1 MGQLSGRVAVV
12 GAGPAGLIAADI
24 LSARGLAVT
33 VYDRMPSPGRKLLM
47 AGRGGLNLTHS
58 EDFDSF
64 LSRYGA
70 AAPHLA
76 PILKAFP
83 PKALI
88 EWAEALGQETFVGSS
103 GRVFPKAMKASPLLR
118 ALLARLTAQG
128 VAFRMRHDWCG
139 WNADGDLLFRAGG
152 KNVVVHADAA
162 VLALGGAS
170 WPRLGGNGAWAN
182 ILAERGVAITPLAP
196 ANCGFVVNWSTVFRN
211 AYAGQPLKG
220 AAYSFAARGV
230 RGDAVITAYG
240 IEGGA
245 IYALSA
251 ALRDA
256 IAANGNAVLDIDLRP
271 DLPLADL
278 IARLSRP
285 APGQSLSNT
294 LRKALHLAPVAVN
307 LLREAHGV
315 RLPAKPDA
323 LARCI
328 KSVPLTLTATA
339 PIERAISTAGGLAF
353 SELDDALMLRA
364 MPGIYAAGEM
374 LDWEAPTGGY
384 LLTACFAT
392 GVAAARGVIQSLA
405 RST

>member
-1 MGQLSGRVAVV
+1 MGRLSTRIAVV

-88 EWAEALGQETFVGSS
+88 AWAEALGQETFVGSS

-118 ALLARLTAQG
+118 ALLARLTSQG
-128 VAFRMRHDWCG
+128 VTFHMRHDWCG
-139 WNADGDLLFRAGG
+139 WNADGDLLFHAGG
-152 KNVVVHADAA
+152 KDISVHADAT

-170 WPRLGGNGAWAN
+170 WPRLGSTGAWTN
-182 ILAERGVAITPLAP
+182 ILAERGVAVTPLAP
-196 ANCGFVVNWSTVFRN
+196 ANCGFLVTWSDPFRT
-211 AYAGQPLKG
+211 AFVGQPLKG
-220 AAYSFAARGV
+220 AAFSFTGRMV
-230 RGDAVITAYG
+230 RGEAMVTRYG
-240 IEGGA
+240 LEGGA
-245 IYALSA
+245 LYALSA

-256 IAANGNAVLDIDLRP
+256 IAANGSATLDIDLRP
-271 DLPLADL
+271 DLPLADV
-278 IARLSRP
+278 IARLNRP
-285 APGQSLSNT
+285 VSGQSLSNT
-294 LRKALHLAPVAVN
+294 LRKALRLAPVAVN

-315 RLPAKPDA
+315 RLPAEPEA

-328 KSVPLTLTATA
+328 KSVPLTLIAPA
-339 PIERAISTAGGLAF
+339 PIGRAISTAGGLAL
-353 SELDDALMLRA
+353 SELDDHLMLRA
-364 MPGIYAAGEM
+364 MPGVFAAGEM

-392 GVAAARGVIQSLA
+392 GAAAARGVIQSLA